1 MKIPALLSC
10 YYFIL
15 NAFDGNIDRLQI
27 TKGDSFSEILQLSF
41 SRLLHLF
48 HDLVEAN
55 ELRKAVA

>member
-27 TKGDSFSEILQLSF
+27 TKGDSFSEIL
-41 SRLLHLF
+41 
-48 HDLVEAN
+48 
-55 ELRKAVA
+55 